1 MRAYVQI
8 RSSNCTTSELWAHGF
23 RLRRARA
30 RVAAAVTSPTVD
42 VTQIEEALGRL
53 EEGLSEARMAAEMMA
68 EGDVTAVSDLNAVID
83 AMALEIA
90 ELKGRTSG
98 GIG

>member
-1 MRAYVQI
+1 M
-8 RSSNCTTSELWAHGF
+8 
-23 RLRRARA
+23 
-30 RVAAAVTSPTVD
+30 D
-42 VTQIEEALGRL
+42 VSTIQDALGRL
-53 EEGLSEARMAAEMMA
+53 EEGISEARAATEMMRD
-68 EGDVTAVSDLNAVID
+68 GDVSAVEDLNAVID

>member
-1 MRAYVQI
+1 M
-8 RSSNCTTSELWAHGF
+8 
-23 RLRRARA
+23 
-30 RVAAAVTSPTVD
+30 D

-53 EEGLSEARMAAEMMA
+53 EEGLSEARMGTDLMA
-68 EGDVTAVSDLNAVID
+68 EGDVTAVGDLNAVID

>member
-1 MRAYVQI
+1 M
-8 RSSNCTTSELWAHGF
+8 
-23 RLRRARA
+23 
-30 RVAAAVTSPTVD
+30 D
-42 VTQIEEALGRL
+42 VTHIEEALGRL
-53 EEGLSEARMAAEMMA
+53 AESLSDARMATEMMRD
-68 EGDVTAVSDLNAVID
+68 GDVTAVGDLNETID

>member
-1 MRAYVQI
+1 M
-8 RSSNCTTSELWAHGF
+8 
-23 RLRRARA
+23 
-30 RVAAAVTSPTVD
+30 D
-42 VTQIEEALGRL
+42 VSQIEEALGRL
-53 EEGLSEARMAAEMMA
+53 EESLSDARMATELMRD
-68 EGDVTAVSDLNAVID
+68 GDVTAVGDLNETID

>member
-1 MRAYVQI
+1 MAPVI
-8 RSSNCTTSELWAHGF
+8 SLA
-23 RLRRARA
+23 
-30 RVAAAVTSPTVD
+30 VD

-53 EEGLSEARMAAEMMA
+53 EESISEARMATEVMR
-68 EGDVTAVSDLNAVID
+68 EGDITAVGDLNAVID

>member
-1 MRAYVQI
+1 
-8 RSSNCTTSELWAHGF
+8 
-23 RLRRARA
+23 
-30 RVAAAVTSPTVD
+30 VD

-53 EEGLSEARMAAEMMA
+53 EESISEARMATEVMR
-68 EGDVTAVSDLNAVID
+68 EGDITAVGDLNEVID

>member
-1 MRAYVQI
+1 MDV
-8 RSSNCTTSELWAHGF
+8 SS
-23 RLRRARA
+23 
-30 RVAAAVTSPTVD
+30 
-42 VTQIEEALGRL
+42 IEEALGRL
-53 EEGLSEARMAAEMMA
+53 EESLSDARMACEVMR
-68 EGDVTAVSDLNAVID
+68 EGDVAAVADLNEVID

>member
-1 MRAYVQI
+1 M
-8 RSSNCTTSELWAHGF
+8 
-23 RLRRARA
+23 
-30 RVAAAVTSPTVD
+30 D

-53 EEGLSEARMAAEMMA
+53 EESLSEARMAAEMM
-68 EGDVTAVSDLNAVID
+68 GDGDITAVGDLNSVID

>member
-1 MRAYVQI
+1 M
-8 RSSNCTTSELWAHGF
+8 
-23 RLRRARA
+23 
-30 RVAAAVTSPTVD
+30 D
-42 VTQIEEALGRL
+42 VTLIEEALGRL
-53 EEGLSEARMAAEMMA
+53 AEGLADARMATEMMRD
-68 EGDVTAVSDLNAVID
+68 GDVTAVADLNETID

>member
-1 MRAYVQI
+1 M
-8 RSSNCTTSELWAHGF
+8 
-23 RLRRARA
+23 
-30 RVAAAVTSPTVD
+30 
-42 VTQIEEALGRL
+42 TQIEEALGRL
-53 EEGLSEARMAAEMMA
+53 EESLSDARMATEVMR
-68 EGDVTAVSDLNAVID
+68 EGDITAVGDLNAAID

>member
-1 MRAYVQI
+1 M
-8 RSSNCTTSELWAHGF
+8 
-23 RLRRARA
+23 
-30 RVAAAVTSPTVD
+30 D
-42 VTQIEEALGRL
+42 VTQIDDALGRL
-53 EEGLSEARMAAEMMA
+53 EEGLAEARIAADLLR
-68 EGDVTAVSDLNAVID
+68 EGDVSAVGELNAVID

>member
-1 MRAYVQI
+1 
-8 RSSNCTTSELWAHGF
+8 
-23 RLRRARA
+23 
-30 RVAAAVTSPTVD
+30 VD

-53 EEGLSEARMAAEMMA
+53 EDGLSEARMATELLR
-68 EGDVTAVSDLNAVID
+68 EGDVSAVSELDAVID
-83 AMALEIA
+83 AMAREIA

>member
-1 MRAYVQI
+1 M
-8 RSSNCTTSELWAHGF
+8 
-23 RLRRARA
+23 
-30 RVAAAVTSPTVD
+30 D

-68 EGDVTAVSDLNAVID
+68 EGDVSAVGDLNTVID
-83 AMALEIA
+83 AMAREIA

>member
-1 MRAYVQI
+1 M
-8 RSSNCTTSELWAHGF
+8 
-23 RLRRARA
+23 ARGGGNLA
-30 RVAAAVTSPTVD
+30 RTVD

-53 EEGLSEARMAAEMMA
+53 EESISEARMATEVMR
-68 EGDVTAVSDLNAVID
+68 EGDITAVGDLNAVID

>member
-1 MRAYVQI
+1 M
-8 RSSNCTTSELWAHGF
+8 
-23 RLRRARA
+23 
-30 RVAAAVTSPTVD
+30 D
-42 VTQIEEALGRL
+42 VSQIEEALERL
-53 EEGLSEARMAAEMMA
+53 EESLSEARMAAEVMR
-68 EGDVTAVSDLNAVID
+68 EGDISAVGDLNATID

>member
-1 MRAYVQI
+1 M
-8 RSSNCTTSELWAHGF
+8 
-23 RLRRARA
+23 
-30 RVAAAVTSPTVD
+30 D
-42 VTQIEEALGRL
+42 VTHIEEALGRL
-53 EEGLSEARMAAEMMA
+53 AESLSDARMATEMMRD
-68 EGDVTAVSDLNAVID
+68 GDVTAVADLNETID